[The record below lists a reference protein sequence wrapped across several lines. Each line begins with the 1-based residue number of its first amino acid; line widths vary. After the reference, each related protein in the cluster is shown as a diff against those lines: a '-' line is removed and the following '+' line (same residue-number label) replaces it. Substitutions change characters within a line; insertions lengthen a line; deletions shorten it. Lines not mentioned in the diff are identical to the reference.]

1 MLKVLTTVYMYMS
14 KLTLKNLNL
23 FDILSKQHST
33 LIRTPEPT
41 ELCELDSVMI
51 LADWLDSAPR
61 DNVISQELYIE
72 IYIYIYIFKI
82 SRHHTY
88 YRRVSRNLFMI

>member
-1 MLKVLTTVYMYMS
+1 MS
-14 KLTLKNLNL
+14 KLTFKNLNL

-61 DNVISQELYIE
+61 DNVISQELYIY
-72 IYIYIYIFKI
+72 IYIYIYIYSKYLDTIPIIGEYLVIF
-82 SRHHTY
+82 
-88 YRRVSRNLFMI
+88 L